1 MEANVKYN
9 IKIVVIWVCFC
20 LIATAL
26 GLFLADAIDVRES
39 GWRAALGIV
48 SYLALIVGT
57 IRYGKYV
64 RSAAV
69 KEYNGEQSKSTK

>member
-20 LIATAL
+20 LIAVAL

-48 SYLALIVGT
+48 SYLALVVGT

-69 KEYNGEQSKSTK
+69 KEYNGEQAKRTK